1 MKDGGRM
8 KAKTDFVTNSSS
20 TSFVLAKDKN
30 KDDNK
35 IKITMEMSIGDLF
48 KGLRDYQIIR
58 DKDDLDE
65 YIIENCYDDKSK
77 DEVRTKYTKL
87 LETEKEILILSFNS
101 EEGGFQSAVRDNPDS
116 IKFGDGIEIIAQYE
130 G

>member
-30 KDDNK
+30 KEDK
-35 IKITMEMSIGDLF
+35 SIKITMEMTIGDLF
-48 KGLRDYQIIR
+48 SGLSDYKIIR
-58 DKDDLDE
+58 DKEDLEE
-65 YIIENCYDDKSK
+65 YIREDCYESNK
-77 DEVRTKYTKL
+77 DEINKNYTKL
-87 LETEKEILILSFNS
+87 IDEGKEILILSFNS
-101 EEGGFQSAVRDNPDS
+101 EEGGFQSAVRDKPES